1 MSDEPS
7 LSRRTEA
14 WVDYVNSFTGLESL
28 LQEAKEMQV
37 DDEKLRLNTK
47 MREITSYSYE
57 PKLEVRG
64 LLWLSYAV
72 LERQLRSASC
82 SPSDRMEERYEFLNE
97 YGILSDFCPLEKE
110 SHFQAV
116 RKLVLYTPAFR
127 VGGKRDLV
135 KDHDKRLA
143 VVLPALEDVAEDVRS
158 GNWKPEKLVTLEE
171 QVRLDLFLRFDRLL
185 ALLGSLS
192 SCRKYRQS
200 TRTSPLPRPKSAAG
214 S

>member
-72 LERQLRSASC
+72 LERQLRSASY
-82 SPSDRMEERYEFLNE
+82 SLPDRMEERWNFL
-97 YGILSDFCPLEKE
+97 S
-110 SHFQAV
+110 
-116 RKLVLYTPAFR
+116 TAF
-127 VGGKRDLV
+127 
-135 KDHDKRLA
+135 
-143 VVLPALEDVAEDVRS
+143 
-158 GNWKPEKLVTLEE
+158 
-171 QVRLDLFLRFDRLL
+171 
-185 ALLGSLS
+185 
-192 SCRKYRQS
+192 
-200 TRTSPLPRPKSAAG
+200 
-214 S
+214 

>member
-1 MSDEPS
+1 MRASFTVYSTRVRAAGVRARLPREVASGLYYSTLGEGRFLHAMSDEPS

-72 LERQLRSASC
+72 LERQLRSASY
-82 SPSDRMEERYEFLNE
+82 SLPDRMEERWNFL
-97 YGILSDFCPLEKE
+97 S
-110 SHFQAV
+110 
-116 RKLVLYTPAFR
+116 TAF
-127 VGGKRDLV
+127 
-135 KDHDKRLA
+135 
-143 VVLPALEDVAEDVRS
+143 
-158 GNWKPEKLVTLEE
+158 
-171 QVRLDLFLRFDRLL
+171 
-185 ALLGSLS
+185 
-192 SCRKYRQS
+192 
-200 TRTSPLPRPKSAAG
+200 
-214 S
+214 